1 MGKVKDFRLF
11 IAEDLCAKNELVD
24 LDEGFKMADELWKDA
39 TVRKNKKSQAKIG
52 RYAKKY
58 RGK

>member
-11 IAEDLCAKNELVD
+11 IAEDLCTKNELVD